1 MSDDEREEYEGDL
14 LTQGNAL
21 NAAIKQYLG
30 TNRHTAEALEGYKTD
45 ILGYLVDI
53 GDEEFGPRPDR
64 LTKEGIEDD
73 LNVHLTMINGL
84 LRQRNTGVGKRKRK
98 RSRRSRQSRR
108 RSHKRK
114 RSRQSRRQSK
124 RRSNKRSHKRKRS
137 RRSRQSRRS
146 H

>member
-1 MSDDEREEYEGDL
+1 L
-14 LTQGNAL
+14 LTQGNSL

-114 RSRQSRRQSK
+114 RSR
-124 RRSNKRSHKRKRS
+124 
-137 RRSRQSRRS
+137 RSRQSRRRGNKRSRRQRQSRRS

>member
-1 MSDDEREEYEGDL
+1 MSHDEREEYEGDL

-64 LTKEGIEDD
+64 LTKEGIEHD

-98 RSRRSRQSRR
+98 RSRRSRRSRI

-114 RSRQSRRQSK
+114 RSRKSRKSR
-124 RRSNKRSHKRKRS
+124 

>member
-1 MSDDEREEYEGDL
+1 MSHDEREDYEGDL

-64 LTKEGIEDD
+64 LTKEGIEHD
-73 LNVHLTMINGL
+73 LNVHLTMINNL
-84 LRQRNTGVGKRKRK
+84 LRQRNTGVGKRKRS
-98 RSRRSRQSRR
+98 RSRRSR
-108 RSHKRK
+108 
-114 RSRQSRRQSK
+114 RSRKSRSRKSRSRRQ
-124 RRSNKRSHKRKRS
+124 
-137 RRSRQSRRS
+137 RQSRRS